1 MRGHGG
7 SVRETL
13 RGLPLAWKVIAA
25 IVAIFSA
32 GMVGA
37 TLALTWTL
45 NQRYVPRVELD
56 QVRGELEAVDAAL
69 RGDLDHVRAGC
80 KGIEALQAEMAIYRG
95 GLTNFLGSAFTGASK
110 SEVRR

>member
-1 MRGHGG
+1 
-7 SVRETL
+7 VRETL
-13 RGLPLAWKVIAA
+13 RNLPLAWKVIAA

-56 QVRGELEAVDAAL
+56 QVRVEFDVADDAL
-69 RGDLDHVRAGC
+69 RGELAQVRAACTGL
-80 KGIEALQAEMAIYRG
+80 EALQAEMAIYRG
-95 GLTNFLGSAFTGASK
+95 GLTNFLGSAFTGANTP
-110 SEVRR
+110 EVRK

>member
-7 SVRETL
+7 TVRETL

-56 QVRGELEAVDAAL
+56 QVRAAL
-69 RGDLDHVRAGC
+69 ADMRDRIQPL
-80 KGIEALQAEMAIYRG
+80 ETEMAFYRG
-95 GLTNFLGSAFTGASK
+95 GMTEFLGSAFAK
-110 SEVRR
+110 ANEAKK